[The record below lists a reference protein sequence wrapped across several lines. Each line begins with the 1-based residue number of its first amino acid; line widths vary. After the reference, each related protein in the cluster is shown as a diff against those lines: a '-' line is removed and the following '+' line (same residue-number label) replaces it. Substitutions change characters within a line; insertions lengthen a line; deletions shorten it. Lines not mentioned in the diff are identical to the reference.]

1 MHFHVM
7 DSPIE
12 ECGPGGEYEIEK
24 ASSHELEIRHKDLL
38 PIIDN
43 FPRATRS
50 GWIDR
55 SVPHT
60 WLLFSQ
66 LHLVCSFFPH
76 GSYSKIQSTNVGS
89 VSSQLPGKL
98 LVGLLE
104 ERKLPTALK
113 EFEIS
118 SNKGYCIV

>member
-24 ASSHELEIRHKDLL
+24 ATSHELEIRHKDLL

-66 LHLVCSFFPH
+66 LHLVCSVFPLTDH
-76 GSYSKIQSTNVGS
+76 IQKYNLQMLDLSIPNFPANSCRLVRGKEINHCSKRI
-89 VSSQLPGKL
+89 
-98 LVGLLE
+98 
-104 ERKLPTALK
+104 
-113 EFEIS
+113 
-118 SNKGYCIV
+118 